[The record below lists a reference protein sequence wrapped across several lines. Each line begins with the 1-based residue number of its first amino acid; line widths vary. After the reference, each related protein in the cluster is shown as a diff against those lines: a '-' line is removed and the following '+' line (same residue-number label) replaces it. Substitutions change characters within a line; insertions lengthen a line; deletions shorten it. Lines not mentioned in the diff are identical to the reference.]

1 MTIELTAR
9 HINLSPEDRAYAED
23 KLRKLG
29 RLVDSLDM
37 HVTIE
42 AEKHRQTCAI
52 SAWGK
57 GASYSVEVTDDDLKA
72 AVNEAVDILARQ
84 LRKDKT
90 SRLAG
95 RREGAETIRRPK
107 KAGA

>member
-9 HINLSPEDRAYAED
+9 HIDLTPEDRAYAEE

-29 RLVDSLDM
+29 RLVDNLDI

-42 AEKHRQTCAI
+42 AEKHRQTCGIA
-52 SAWGK
+52 AWGK

-90 SRLAG
+90 SKLAG
-95 RREGAETIRRPK
+95 RREGAETIRRPR